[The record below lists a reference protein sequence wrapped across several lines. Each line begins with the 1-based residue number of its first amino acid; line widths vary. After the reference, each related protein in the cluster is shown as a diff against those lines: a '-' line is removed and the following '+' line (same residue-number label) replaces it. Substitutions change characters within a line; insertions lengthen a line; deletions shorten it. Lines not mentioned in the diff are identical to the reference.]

1 MDGTIEYLNTD
12 LELTSAE
19 DLSGLTA
26 EFEARGA
33 FNLYLGR
40 GDDGRWHAAFEI
52 SFDVSPHE
60 PEQTIAALLDLV
72 EALPESLQAVW
83 SRCETR
89 EFNMGY
95 DCGRRPWAFNQG
107 LSNAILTR
115 LAAAGASLRI
125 TIYPEEREQDNEAP
139 TVNALPE

>member
-1 MDGTIEYLNTD
+1 MDGTIWYLNTD

-19 DLSGLTA
+19 DLSALTT

-33 FNLYLGR
+33 FNLYQGR
-40 GDDGRWHAAFEI
+40 GDDGRWHATFEI
-52 SFDVSPHE
+52 SSDVSPHE

-72 EALPESLQAVW
+72 EALPGPLRAVW
-83 SRCETR
+83 SRCEIR
-89 EFNMGY
+89 EFNIGY

-107 LSNAILTR
+107 LSNAILAR

-125 TIYPEEREQDNEAP
+125 TIYPEEPEAEQMDNP
-139 TVNALPE
+139 MRI